1 MAKQLKFNEEA
12 RRGLQRGVDILAS
25 AVATTLGPKGRNVA
39 LDKKYGAPTITHD
52 GVTVAKEIELAD
64 PFENMGAQ
72 LLKEAATKTND
83 IAGDGTT
90 TATVLAQIIV
100 HEGLKLVAAGTNP
113 MMLKHGIDAGV
124 TAIVAQLKEMA
135 VEVNKH
141 DQIAQVATISAQD
154 PEIGKLIADVMD
166 KVGKDGV
173 ITVEESKSLSFETE
187 YVEGMQFD
195 RGYLS
200 PYFVTAP
207 EAMEAEIKE
216 PYVLIYDKKISA
228 AQDIIPL
235 LEKLVQRGKRD
246 LVIIAEDVDGEA
258 LATLVLNK
266 LRGMLNVL
274 AIKAP
279 GFGDRRTAMLQDIA
293 ILTGASVIS
302 EVMGRKL
309 EGADIRDLG
318 TAARIVSTKDDT
330 TIIDGAG
337 DDAAIKGRID
347 EIRVEID
354 KSTSDYDKEKLQER
368 LAKLSG
374 GVAVI
379 RVGAATETELK
390 EKKHRVEDALSATR
404 AAVEEGIVPGG
415 GVALMQAVKVLAD
428 VKLDNPDEQVGV
440 GILKRAL
447 EEPMRRIV
455 ENAGADGSVVI
466 ENVRREGRDPDKK
479 FIGYDVISGKYVNM
493 IEAGIIDPVKVTRG
507 ALQNAASIA
516 GMILTTEALVTDIP
530 EKKDAP
536 SGPPGGG
543 MGGMGG
549 GDF

>member
-12 RRGLQRGVDILAS
+12 RRGLQRGVDVLAN

-39 LDKKYGAPTITHD
+39 LDKKYGAPTVTHD

-100 HEGLKLVAAGTNP
+100 HEGLKLVAAGANP
-113 MMLKHGIDAGV
+113 MLIKHGIDAGV
-124 TAIVAQLKEMA
+124 DEIVKQLKEMA
-135 VEVNKH
+135 VSVNKH

-154 PEIGKLIADVMD
+154 QEIGTLIADVMD

-200 PYFVTAP
+200 PYFVTNP

-216 PYVLIYDKKISA
+216 AYVLVYDKKISA

-293 ILTGASVIS
+293 ILTGATVIS
-302 EVMGRKL
+302 EVTGRKL
-309 EGADIRDLG
+309 EGVDIRDLG
-318 TAARIVSTKDDT
+318 TAGRVVSTKDDT

-337 DDAAIKGRID
+337 DEAAIKGRID

-415 GVALMQAVKVLAD
+415 GVALIQAVKVLAEF
-428 VKLDNPDEQVGV
+428 KLDNPDEQVGV
-440 GILKRAL
+440 NILKRAL

-455 ENAGADGSVVI
+455 ENAGQDGSVVI
-466 ENVRREGRDPDKK
+466 ETVRHMGKEKK
-479 FIGYDVISGKYVNM
+479 YFGYDVISGEYVDM
-493 IEAGIIDPVKVTRG
+493 IKSGIIDPVKVTRG
-507 ALQNAASIA
+507 ALQNASSIA

-530 EKKDAP
+530 EKKEPPAAP
-536 SGPPGGG
+536 PGG

-549 GDF
+549 DF